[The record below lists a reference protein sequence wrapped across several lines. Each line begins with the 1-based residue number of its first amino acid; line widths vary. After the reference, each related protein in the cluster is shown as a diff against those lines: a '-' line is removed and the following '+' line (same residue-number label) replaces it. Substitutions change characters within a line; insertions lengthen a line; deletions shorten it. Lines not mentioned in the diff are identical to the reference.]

1 MNKSIEKE
9 LENLFIEWRSRMK
22 AKDSASHFTRDGLMY
37 NSNSHEHNE
46 GIWFSSP
53 KRVLFL
59 LKDQNQIGE
68 GEEKWDEDIREWLVN
83 TVNDTTE
90 QKLSKKE
97 ANRNL
102 DSRFIRNIA
111 YILWGLSKADN
122 DNPWWYDE
130 VTKHIDEVK
139 DFFNTQPFAIV
150 ECKKQPGRGMLK
162 DEELKRHLCE
172 FGDLLQ
178 KEIEILSPT
187 MIVCTSQ
194 HIYDFVIK
202 MYPHDEPICIG
213 EEHNSIR
220 FHAPTGTLIFSS
232 YHPSAFTKSPSDIY
246 EGVMYHYRAFLKCQ
260 DQIRKK

>member
-1 MNKSIEKE
+1 MNKSIKKE
-9 LENLFIEWRSRMK
+9 LEDLFIEWHNRMK
-22 AKDSASHFTRDGLMY
+22 ATDSTSHFTRDGLMY
-37 NSNSHEHNE
+37 NSILNE
-46 GIWFSSP
+46 QNEDAWFSSP

-59 LKDQNQIGE
+59 LKDQNQKG
-68 GEEKWDEDIREWLVN
+68 GEKWDEDIREWLVN

-102 DSRFIRNIA
+102 DPRFIRNIA
-111 YILWGLSKADN
+111 YLLWGLSKADN

-130 VTKHIDEVK
+130 VTKHIDEVN

-150 ECKKQPGRGMLK
+150 ECKKQPGGGKLVPK
-162 DEELKRHLCE
+162 ELKRHLHD

-187 MIVCTSQ
+187 IIVCTSQ

-202 MYPHDEPICIG
+202 MYSHDELISIG
-213 EEHNSIR
+213 KEHNSIR
-220 FHAPTGTLIFSS
+220 FHAPTGTMICCS
-232 YHPSAFTKSPSDIY
+232 YHPSAFTKSPNEIY

-260 DQIRKK
+260 DQIRTK